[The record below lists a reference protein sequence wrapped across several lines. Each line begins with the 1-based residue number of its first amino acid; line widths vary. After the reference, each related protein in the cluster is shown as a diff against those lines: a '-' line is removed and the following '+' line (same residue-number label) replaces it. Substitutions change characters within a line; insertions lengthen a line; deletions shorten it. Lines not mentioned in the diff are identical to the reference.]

1 MPMEW
6 TTPDVIRAQVQRMW
20 DRGRILAARLSGD
33 SLFPLTVRSARPD
46 ARDLSDRFAE
56 AREWIRALES
66 NSKERQGAGY
76 DIVWTET
83 NHRQLGLNR
92 VPQTMVVPSEADA
105 LALIG
110 KRRQAENFDRLVQI
124 TRDAIPALV
133 PWIARRP
140 MELLEHASDW
150 ERMLAVVSW
159 FCANP
164 HPGLYC
170 RQIDVP
176 GVHSKFIESRRRLLA
191 ELLDLA
197 LPSAAIDAQ
206 AVGAQ
211 AVGAQAFEQRYGLLS
226 KPAMVRFRILD
237 PRLRIHGLDD
247 LATPG
252 AQFAQLD
259 LPACRVFITE
269 NEVNGLAFPALA
281 DSLVVFG
288 LGYGLDR
295 LAQVPWL
302 KKRAVFYWGDIDTH
316 GFAILDS
323 LRAFLPHARS
333 FLMDRE
339 TLLAHQSLWVDEP
352 ERFEKELPRLTA
364 PEANLYDELRADRL
378 GPHVRLEQER
388 ISFGFLQQAL
398 GRLLAE

>member
-1 MPMEW
+1 MQEIA
-6 TTPDVIRAQVQRMW
+6 VHLAGLQSEVQA
-20 DRGRILAARLSGD
+20 LQE
-33 SLFPLTVRSARPD
+33 RSACLNQLSAFQDFRELDWRPLLGEIERL
-46 ARDLSDRFAE
+46 ASERRQLEEASDVL
-56 AREWIRALES
+56 RALE
-66 NSKERQGAGY
+66 A
-76 DIVWTET
+76 
-83 NHRQLGLNR
+83 QLVELEARMRAAENALDSDNR
-92 VPQTMVVPSEADA
+92 ELATTQTMVVPSEADA

-110 KRRQAENFDRLVQI
+110 KRRQAEAFDRLVQM
-124 TRDAIPALV
+124 TREAIPALV

-206 AVGAQ
+206 AI
-211 AVGAQAFEQRYGLLS
+211 GAQAFEQRYGLLS

-237 PRLRIHGLDD
+237 QRLRLHGLDD
-247 LATPG
+247 LATPS

-269 NEVNGLAFPALA
+269 NEVNGLAFPALE

-302 KKRAVFYWGDIDTH
+302 KSRAVFYWGDIDTH

-323 LRAFLPHARS
+323 LRAFLRP
-333 FLMDRE
+333 
-339 TLLAHQSLWVDEP
+339 
-352 ERFEKELPRLTA
+352 
-364 PEANLYDELRADRL
+364 
-378 GPHVRLEQER
+378 
-388 ISFGFLQQAL
+388 
-398 GRLLAE
+398 